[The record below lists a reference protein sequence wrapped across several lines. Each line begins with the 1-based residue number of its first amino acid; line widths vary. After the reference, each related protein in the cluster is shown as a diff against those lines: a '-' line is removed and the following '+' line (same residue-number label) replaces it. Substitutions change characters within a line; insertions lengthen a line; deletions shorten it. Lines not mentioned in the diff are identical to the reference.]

1 MRTNMDKKKGCL
13 IGLAIGDALGTTL
26 EFKER
31 DKEPVL
37 TDMVGGGVFKLKP
50 GEWTDDTSMA
60 LCLGYALLENDDVH
74 DRQFKVSQLDN
85 YSKWYNTGYCSS
97 NGFCFDIGA
106 GTVKALRNYKMNGA
120 ITNNPDY
127 FDSGNG
133 AIMRLAPIPIHYNTN
148 TVDGIKQLLI
158 ASMKST
164 ETTHASMLCIQAS
177 AYLSLVLNR
186 ALNGTHP
193 KSELFKFPGD
203 ALDLFGIDIR
213 ELRKITDGSYATK
226 YRAEI
231 KSTGFV
237 LDTLEAAMWC
247 IDITDNFKD
256 AVLLAANLGDD
267 ADTVAAVT
275 GQIAGALYGLNRIP
289 PEWVD
294 LVTNSDE
301 ILELAEKLSN

>member
-1 MRTNMDKKKGCL
+1 MNRKKGCL

-60 LCLGYALLENDDVH
+60 LCLGYALLENDNVH
-74 DRQFKVSQLDN
+74 DKEFKKIQLDN
-85 YSKWYNTGYCSS
+85 YSKWYNSGYCSS
-97 NGFCFDIGA
+97 NGQCFDIGA
-106 GTVKALRNYKMNGA
+106 GTVKALRNYKSTGS
-120 ITNNPDY
+120 ITNNPSY

-133 AIMRLAPIPIHYNTN
+133 AIMRLAPIPIHYNTMD
-148 TVDGIKQLLI
+148 TDGVKQLLI

-193 KSELFKFPGD
+193 KSELFKFPGTV
-203 ALDLFGIDIR
+203 LDLFGIDIP
-213 ELRKITDGSYATK
+213 ELRKIIEGSYATK

-237 LDTLEAAMWC
+237 LDTLEAALWC
-247 IDITDNFKD
+247 IDITDNFRD

-275 GQIAGALYGLNRIP
+275 GQIAGAFYGFDSIP
-289 PEWVD
+289 DEWVNKI
-294 LVTNSDE
+294 VKSNE
-301 ILELAEKLSN
+301 ILELAEKLS